1 MSFASSLS
9 LMIFS
14 AIVNIRWC
22 VPAYRRENEAR
33 HPLLAACS
41 RLARSISASV
51 SCGPSPSRDGT
62 RRLALLS
69 AFVHTLVPL
78 ETRSALRTLRC
89 HTPAGKCSCNQS
101 SPAGSRITCHRR
113 FHLHPSAENRTDA
126 NAQIGTILL
135 TFIPCS
141 QEVGVDST
149 PSR

>member
-41 RLARSISASV
+41 
-51 SCGPSPSRDGT
+51 SPSRDGT

-135 TFIPCS
+135 TLIPCS